1 MAIGLY
7 YTMEFTNVEN
17 VFVKVLIGDTTI
29 EAEVPQIIP
38 LDPAGDPLRIS
49 TIDNAE
55 NKFSPIKGQQVAIT
69 FHSNGVTSLL
79 TFADGPDD
87 RFPVTILY
95 GTTIIFYGFLSLADN
110 QEAFLPPRNEVTLIA
125 NDKLGA
131 LKDIPL
137 TDFGG
142 SVVGV
147 NPEGKYTIGQLV
159 AMCLQKTGLSLQLRV
174 INNLRHGAGAITTF
188 VTFSASGQYIIVDG
202 SLFNFFYPGQEIV
215 VTNSGSN
222 NTTYHVTSVVIASG
236 PVTQIFVSET
246 IVTGEATVGVT
257 LTDTSS
263 SQHFYKT
270 YLDAKTFEEEIG
282 ISENCYDVLSKILGY
297 DCFILQYKECWWIC
311 RVDEY
316 EDNPF
321 YVARFDENGEFID
334 IYEETNLLK
343 NLGKDETHWFE
354 GEATVVLPTRPI
366 KLAKLTYNYNY
377 PLEIICNQSFERG
390 DFIEDLPNETNG
402 DGVEEQVKSYTLDCW
417 DSLSVGPGGVTLASY
432 DQPPIAGSELY
443 VKKYYFREE
452 ERRRELIIKATA
464 GTGNGRSY
472 MKTQPI
478 EVTIKNLINLSINV
492 DYSNIGGSSGF
503 INSPVLVGLFSNSG
517 NIYFWEA
524 HNESA
529 PNAAQSWTLTSGIA
543 PPNWYMGASI
553 DEGQTQMSYESPP
566 VPESGKIYIY
576 LINQYGNEVTAHYE
590 QPEITITP
598 FVNGS
603 YRRYKGRYDKVE
615 REAEGYLAK
624 VDDEVFIADAFDK
637 TLKGA
642 MLFFAN
648 DEYQLTVQWYNAA
661 RYALGSPTDL
671 TVVNPFGWIQAYSVW
686 NQYRLSNRIFQT
698 QMQGFGND
706 IPSLVHKYSITD
718 SSPHSVNR
726 NFLMLTCE
734 KDLFNCNMTG
744 TIEQVYHTVDGK
756 SYEDPHELKYI
767 S

>member
-7 YTMEFTNVEN
+7 YTMEFTNVED
-17 VFVKVLIGDTTI
+17 VFVKVLIGDTTV

-55 NKFSPIKGQQVAIT
+55 NKFSSIKGQQAAIT
-69 FHSNGVTSLL
+69 FHSNGDTSLL

-137 TDFGG
+137 TDFDGE
-142 SVVGV
+142 

-174 INNLRHGAGAITTF
+174 INNLRHGTGVKSFQATFGSPSAIAILMDNANT
-188 VTFSASGQYIIVDG
+188 Q
-202 SLFNFFYPGQEIV
+202 FFYIGQRVSI
-215 VTNSGSN
+215 TGTASN
-222 NTTYHVTSVVIASG
+222 NIEFTVLNVGTGFVGVIVSDTAFTLEADVIATFTD
-236 PVTQIFVSET
+236 VTT
-246 IVTGEATVGVT
+246 A
-257 LTDTSS
+257 D
-263 SQHFYKT
+263 HFYNGT

-282 ISENCYDVLSKILGY
+282 VSENCYDVLSKILGY
-297 DCFILQYKECWWIC
+297 DCFLVQYKECWWIC

-334 IYEETNLLK
+334 IYEEINLSK

-354 GEATVVLPTRPI
+354 GEATVILPTRPI
-366 KLAKLTYNYNY
+366 KLDKLTFNYNY

-390 DFIEDLPNETNG
+390 EFIEDLSSETNE

-417 DSLSVGPGGVTLASY
+417 DSLSVGPGGVTLAAY
-432 DQPPIAGSELY
+432 DEPPISGSELY
-443 VKKYYFREE
+443 VKKFYFRDE

-472 MKTQPI
+472 MKSQPI
-478 EVTIKNLINLSINV
+478 ELTIKDLIQLTVNV

-503 INSPVLVGLFSNSG
+503 LNTPVLVGLFANSG
-517 NIYFWEA
+517 NIYFWKA
-524 HNESA
+524 HDESNPDA
-529 PNAAQSWTLTSGIA
+529 PQTWNLTSGIA
-543 PPNWYMGASI
+543 PANWYLGAAI
-553 DEGQTQMSYESPP
+553 DEGRTEMSYEAPP
-566 VPESGKIYIY
+566 LPESGKVYIY
-576 LINQYGNEVTAHYE
+576 LINQYGEEVTAHYD

-603 YRRYKGRYDKVE
+603 YRLYKGRYDKVE
-615 REAEGYLAK
+615 RTAEGYLAK
-624 VDDEVFIADAFDK
+624 IEDEVFISDTFGK

-642 MLFFAN
+642 MHFFAN
-648 DEYQLTVQWYNAA
+648 DNYQLTVQWYNAA
-661 RYALGSPTDL
+661 RYALGSPPDF
-671 TVVNPFGWIQAYSVW
+671 TVVKPFGWIQAYSVW

-698 QMQGFGND
+698 QLQGFGED
-706 IPSLVHKYSITD
+706 IPSLVHKYLITD

-726 NFLMLTCE
+726 YFLMLTCE
-734 KDLFNCNMTG
+734 KDLFKCNMTG
-744 TIEQVYHTVDGK
+744 TIEQVYHTEDGK
-756 SYEDPHELKYI
+756 SYDDPHEFKYI